1 MEYPEQLDQEAWE
14 EYKQHRRE
22 TRKPLTPLAEQ
33 KAIVKLF
40 RLATECHCK
49 QSEIIDQTIE
59 NGWQGLF
66 HLKVENYARFNR
78 QSVGSATAEARRLQ
92 AEGYLTGFED
102 EESDQ
107 PTLPQNVI
115 NIR

>member
-22 TRKPLTPLAEQ
+22 IKRPLTPLAEK
-33 KAIVKLF
+33 KALVKLLL
-40 RLATECHCK
+40 LADECNCK
-49 QSEIIDQTIE
+49 QSQIIDQTIE

-66 HLKVENYARFNR
+66 HLKVEHYARFNR

-92 AEGYLTGFED
+92 SEGYRTGFED
-102 EESDQ
+102 EEGYQ
-107 PTLPQNVI
+107 PALPPNVI